1 MRAPRTDHPHDSYG
15 DDGRS
20 VRAGAVRAAVRSGGL
35 TPGGPAVRP
44 PALRP
49 VRPTD
54 DPHTFIGALRY
65 ARRVA
70 LHNSLAALA
79 FLKLT
84 ARKDRS
90 SARAVLDAAKVSSTV
105 VCLALTAQKLDH
117 WPTQREYAADWEI
130 SERKAQLEWEL
141 FREAFPGQESPDQAA
156 QWIVL
161 HARPKDRSDAFT
173 APVPPALAAA

>member
-1 MRAPRTDHPHDSYG
+1 MRAPRTDHPYDLYG
-15 DDGRS
+15 SGWAVSPGGCSSGGRP
-20 VRAGAVRAAVRSGGL
+20 VRRAGA
-35 TPGGPAVRP
+35 GGPAAR
-44 PALRP
+44 ATSG
-49 VRPTD
+49 RPTD
-54 DPHTFIGALRY
+54 DPHTFIGPLRY
-65 ARRVA
+65 ARRVT

-79 FLKLT
+79 FLKLS

-105 VCLALTAQKLDH
+105 VCLALTAKKLDH

-141 FREAFPGQESPDQAA
+141 FREAFPGQELPDQAA

-161 HARPKDRSDAFT
+161 HAKPKDRSDAFT
-173 APVPPALAAA
+173 APAPPALVPTPA